1 MDLSEQPL
9 ETETTSPL
17 VSESEIERAVS
28 IDYFEAGIVS
38 DELRAAFDLFV
49 GYWIV
54 LVLSTLGVV
63 TNSLTMVILIRQ
75 GFRDSVNV
83 SLLSI
88 AVWDQ
93 IKCLA
98 GIIFRLHGPIRLVDP
113 VSGVIWENGSR
124 TYLVYLPIFAGYVSY
139 GLATYLSIE
148 RCLSISMPFRVRFL
162 FSPRLTSAVMVV
174 VSLVIFSSFAP
185 VLFIYSLEFV
195 HSPYYNAS
203 IIVRKPGTLYYAQD
217 GLILKMYKFLGIFY
231 PAIFCTIMVVS
242 SAIIIFHLKKSAAN
256 FHKFDQ
262 QKTSRD
268 ATSGAK
274 VDLSSREARVT
285 KMLLVVIFI
294 YLMDF
299 FPRLCIYV
307 ASLIE
312 PEFFAYRRYHNLM
325 LVMSN
330 TNWVLDFVNASV
342 NFFIF
347 MSMSSSFKKTYYE
360 VFSRRD

>member
-148 RCLSISMPFRVRFL
+148 RCLSISMPFRLFRSRALHLQSRVR
-162 FSPRLTSAVMVV
+162 
-174 VSLVIFSSFAP
+174 
-185 VLFIYSLEFV
+185 
-195 HSPYYNAS
+195 
-203 IIVRKPGTLYYAQD
+203 AQ
-217 GLILKMYKFLGIFY
+217 
-231 PAIFCTIMVVS
+231 P
-242 SAIIIFHLKKSAAN
+242 
-256 FHKFDQ
+256 
-262 QKTSRD
+262 
-268 ATSGAK
+268 
-274 VDLSSREARVT
+274 
-285 KMLLVVIFI
+285 LL
-294 YLMDF
+294 
-299 FPRLCIYV
+299 
-307 ASLIE
+307 
-312 PEFFAYRRYHNLM
+312 
-325 LVMSN
+325 
-330 TNWVLDFVNASV
+330 
-342 NFFIF
+342 
-347 MSMSSSFKKTYYE
+347 
-360 VFSRRD
+360 